1 MPINSA
7 GVLKII
13 DERETKTKQKKE
25 QTKKKKRK
33 ARTRGRQVIVKE
45 WEINDS
51 VEHLS

>member
-25 QTKKKKRK
+25 QTKK
-33 ARTRGRQVIVKE
+33 RTGKQEQGGDK
-45 WEINDS
+45 
-51 VEHLS
+51 L